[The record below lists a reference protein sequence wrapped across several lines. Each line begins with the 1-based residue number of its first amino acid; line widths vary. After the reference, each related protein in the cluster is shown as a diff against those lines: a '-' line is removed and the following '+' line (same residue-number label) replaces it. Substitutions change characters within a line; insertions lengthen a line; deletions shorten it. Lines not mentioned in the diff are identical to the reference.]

1 VKTLTAE
8 ESSMHTFLQD
18 LRYGVRML
26 VRTPGFALIA
36 IATLALGIGANTA
49 IFSVVNALL
58 LRPLPYPNANELV
71 MVWQDLRARGGP
83 SDEWATPGNFAD
95 WKSGGPFSAT
105 AAVQGWQPSFT
116 GAGEPEPL
124 VGEQVTRDYFDVL
137 GIRPVLGRTFRAEED
152 VPDAPR
158 VVILSHGLW
167 QRRFGGDPGVLGRS
181 ITLGGEPHEI
191 VGVMPP
197 RFRPAVITVAEAW
210 RPRRLNLANP
220 SRGAVV
226 LRIVARLE
234 PDLTP
239 EQASSSASV
248 LAKQLESAHPESNVG
263 AGINVVPLH
272 TEVVGDIRGG
282 LLVLL
287 GAVGFVLLI
296 ACANIAN
303 LLLARASGRGREI
316 AVRMALGAARRRLVK
331 QLLTESL
338 LLAAIGGAA
347 GVLVGVWGVQALIA
361 IAPRNAPRVDEIGL
375 DSTVLAFT
383 VGLTIL
389 TGVLFGLMPAL
400 QTTRPDVA
408 PALKEGGRGTAG
420 PSGRRARHALVVAEL
435 AVALVL
441 LVGSGLLLR
450 TFLRLQAYDLGFDP
464 DRVLVGSVLPPRV
477 AYPKQEQQV
486 TFYDRLLA
494 RVSVLHGVET
504 AALSSILPLGGD
516 SDMSMLIEGRP
527 LPKNEAETI
536 AVWYRL
542 VSPGYFKAL
551 RIPIKE
557 GRNFEPGEA
566 APGIIVS
573 EASVRRLWNGKSS
586 LGSRVRFSDDANAP
600 WFTVIGVVGEVRMR
614 GARGESRNEVY
625 LPYWQFMELGTNV
638 VLKTS
643 GRPEALTSALRQA
656 VREIDPNIPVSGIRS
671 MEQIVAESI
680 DQPRFLALLVGVFA
694 LLALTLAVVG
704 IYGVMAFAVSHRTA
718 EIGVRMALGASHR
731 DVFALVVSDGL
742 KLAAAGIFLGA
753 VLAVGMSLTIR
764 SLLFGVEPVDPLTF
778 GATTVALALAAAT
791 ACFVPARRATRVDP
805 IMALRTE

>member
-1 VKTLTAE
+1 
-8 ESSMHTFLQD
+8 MHTFLQD

-26 VRTPGFALIA
+26 VRNPGFALIG

-71 MVWQDLRARGGP
+71 MVWQDLRGRGGP
-83 SDEWATPGNFAD
+83 IDEWATPGNLAD
-95 WKSGGPFSAT
+95 WQSGGLFKAA

-124 VGEQVTRDYFDVL
+124 VGEQVTREYLDVL
-137 GIRPVLGRTFRAEED
+137 GIRPALGRTFRTEED
-152 VPDAPR
+152 IPDGPR
-158 VVILSHGLW
+158 VVILSHALW
-167 QRRFGGDPGVLGRS
+167 QRRFGGDPAVLGRS
-181 ITLGGEPHEI
+181 ITLSGEAHEI

-197 RFRPAVITVAEAW
+197 RFRPAVITDAEVW
-210 RPRRLNLANP
+210 RPRRLNLSNP
-220 SRGAVV
+220 SRGAIV
-226 LRIVARLE
+226 LRVIARLK
-234 PDLTP
+234 PDVSL
-239 EQASSSASV
+239 EQTSSNASV
-248 LAKQLESAHPESNVG
+248 LAKQLERAHPDSNTG
-263 AGINVVPLH
+263 AGINIVSLH
-272 TEVVGDIRGG
+272 TQVVGDIRAG

-316 AVRMALGAARRRLVK
+316 AVRVALGAARHRLVQ

-338 LLAAIGGAA
+338 LLAAIGGAV

-361 IAPRNAPRVDEIGL
+361 IAPRNAPRIDEIGL
-375 DSTVLAFT
+375 DPTVLVFAL
-383 VGLTIL
+383 GLTIL
-389 TGVLFGLMPAL
+389 TGVLFGLVPAL
-400 QTTRPDVA
+400 ETTRPDVA

-420 PSGRRARHALVVAEL
+420 PSSRRARHALVVVEL

-450 TFLRLQAYDLGFDP
+450 TFLRLQHYDLGFEP
-464 DRVLVGSVLPPRV
+464 DRVLVGGVLPPRV
-477 AYPKQEQQV
+477 AYPTRDQQV
-486 TFYDRLLA
+486 TFFDRLLA
-494 RVSVLHGVET
+494 RVSVLPGVET
-504 AALSSILPLGGD
+504 AALSSIVPLGGD

-527 LPKNEAETI
+527 MPRNEADTI

-551 RIPIKE
+551 QIPFRE

-573 EASVRRLWNGKSS
+573 EASVRRLWNGRSPV
-586 LGSRVRFSDDANAP
+586 GSRVRFSEDPKAP

-614 GARGESRNEVY
+614 GPRGESRNEVY
-625 LPYWQFMELGTNV
+625 LAYWQFTELGTNV

-643 GRPEALTSALRQA
+643 SRPEALASALRQA
-656 VREIDPNIPVSGIRS
+656 VRDVDPNIPVSGIGS
-671 MEQIVAESI
+671 MSQIVAESI
-680 DQPRFLALLVGVFA
+680 DQPRFVALLVGVFA
-694 LLALTLAVVG
+694 LLALTLAGVG
-704 IYGVMAFAVSHRTA
+704 IYGVMASAVSQRTA
-718 EIGVRMALGASHR
+718 EIGVRMALGASPR

-742 KLAAAGIFLGA
+742 KLAAVGIGLGA
-753 VLAVGMSLTIR
+753 VAAVGMSLTIR
-764 SLLFGVEPVDPLTF
+764 SQLFGVEPVDPLTF
-778 GATTVALALAAAT
+778 GATTVALALAAAV